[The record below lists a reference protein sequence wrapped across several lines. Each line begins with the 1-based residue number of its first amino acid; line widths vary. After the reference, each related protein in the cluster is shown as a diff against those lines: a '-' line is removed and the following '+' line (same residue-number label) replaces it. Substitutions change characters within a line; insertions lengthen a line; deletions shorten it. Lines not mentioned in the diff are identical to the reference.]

1 VSKTNSDSGN
11 QMTPRSKEI
20 ADEFDVFRPKTPA
33 AFKPEY

>member
-1 VSKTNSDSGN
+1 VSNETSEDAAVR
-11 QMTPRSKEI
+11 RSKEI